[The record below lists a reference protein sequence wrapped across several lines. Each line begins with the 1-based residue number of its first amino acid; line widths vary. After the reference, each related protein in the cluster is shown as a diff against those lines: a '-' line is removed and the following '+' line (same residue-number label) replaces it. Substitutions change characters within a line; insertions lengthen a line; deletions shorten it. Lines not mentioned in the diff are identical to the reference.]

1 MTELHDDSR
10 DDEIAVSVIVANF
23 NGERFIADSLRSV
36 CEQTLRTI
44 EIIVS
49 DDASTDSSLQIVKTL
64 IADNNRIRIVECK
77 VNRGP
82 AAARNRALDVA
93 RGRWISILD
102 SDDLIHPDRLRL
114 LVDVAEKNEADILAD
129 DLLMFDTDH
138 RAAPQTLFTGPWGKE
153 KRWISA
159 EEYLRTNNFYGA
171 GPALGY
177 LKPIVRASFV
187 AKQGIRYDER
197 LSVAEDYNFVFR
209 LLMAGARFLIVP
221 DIGYFYRRHPGSLSH
236 RLRGSALRSIL
247 EVERDSVVLWPSAS
261 LRPLFHSRERSIRR
275 ALAFE
280 ELVRAIKG
288 RDFWNALVIAVRDP
302 GATYLLRLPLKAFAA
317 RLFSRRAA
325 KKHERRQV
333 CILTR
338 QRIVGRTNGSSRYL
352 LDIVEFLA
360 RRGSDIHLVVP
371 SPVTMGR
378 WPILKFS
385 HDMAIFKSIR
395 IRGTMRFGRYVLAC
409 DPRIAAKGVLGVI
422 DRFVY
427 RTGLISRPLFRPAPY
442 AIAQALTRSDQLF
455 VARAAPSVADVLIAD
470 YCFLTEAFPFAL
482 RSDAQR
488 LVIMHDLFSGRS
500 SQFASLNTSDSV
512 VSLPFK
518 EEIQLLSKANTIVAI
533 QSDEAALLQRELPY
547 REIIVAPIAAV
558 PVDKPQVG
566 TSEIVLFVGSSAAP
580 NVDGIRW
587 FIEACWPMIC
597 RWRPSA
603 MLYIVGSV
611 CNALAGIPP
620 NAKRLN
626 VIEDID
632 GLYTESAVVI
642 SPLRAGSGLKVKLI
656 EGLSKGKA
664 MVVTTTTMQ
673 GVADI
678 LSGCALVED
687 SASGFASSVID
698 LLGDV
703 HKREEL
709 GTRGILAISRHFSPD
724 KAYSGIAS
732 AVERVGPTA
741 TNEGLLRAKKWS
753 KN

>member
-36 CEQTLRTI
+36 CEQTLRAI

-49 DDASTDSSLQIVKTL
+49 DDDSTDSSLQIVKTL
-64 IADNNRIRIVECK
+64 IADDNRIRIVECK
-77 VNRGP
+77 VNGGP

-93 RGRWISILD
+93 RGRWISIID
-102 SDDLIHPDRLRL
+102 SDDLIHPDRLRS
-114 LVDVAEKNEADILAD
+114 LVDVAEKNEADIVAD

-159 EEYLRTNNFYGA
+159 EEYLMTNNFYGA

-187 AKQGIRYDER
+187 VKQCIRYDER
-197 LSVAEDYNFVFR
+197 LSLAEDYNFVFR
-209 LLMAGARFLIVP
+209 LLMAGARFLIIP
-221 DIGYFYRRHPGSLSH
+221 NLGYFYRRHQGSLSH
-236 RLRGSALRSIL
+236 RLSCSALRSVL
-247 EVERDSVVLWPSAS
+247 EVERDSATLWPSAS

-280 ELVRAIKG
+280 ELVGAIKG

-302 GATYLLRLPLKAFAA
+302 RATYLLRLPLKAFAD
-317 RLFSRRAA
+317 RLFSRRIAS
-325 KKHERRQV
+325 KHERRQV

-360 RRGSDIHLVVP
+360 RRESDVHLVVP

-385 HDMAIFKSIR
+385 HDMAMFKSIR
-395 IRGTMRFGRYVLAC
+395 IRGTIRFGRRYVLAC
-409 DPRIAAKGVLGVI
+409 DPRIVARGVLGFI
-422 DRFVY
+422 DRLLY
-427 RTGLISRPLFRPAPY
+427 RTGWISRPLFRPAPY

-470 YCFLTEAFPFAL
+470 YCFLTEAYPFAL
-482 RSDAQR
+482 RPDAQR
-488 LVIMHDLFSGRS
+488 LVIMHDLFSSRS
-500 SQFASLNTSDSV
+500 SQFASLNASDSV

-518 EEIQLLSKANTIVAI
+518 EEIQLLSKADTIVAI
-533 QSDEAALLQRELPY
+533 QPDEAAVLQRELPY
-547 REIIVAPIAAV
+547 REIVVAPIAAV

-566 TSEIVLFVGSSAAP
+566 TSETVLFVGSSAAP

-597 RWRPSA
+597 KRRPSA
-603 MLYIVGSV
+603 MLCIVGSV

-620 NAKRLN
+620 NTKRLN
-626 VIEDID
+626 VIKDID

-703 HKREEL
+703 RKREEL
-709 GTRGILAISRHFSPD
+709 GARGILAISRHFSAE
-724 KAYSGIAS
+724 KTYRGIAR
-732 AVERVGPTA
+732 AVEQVGPTA
-741 TNEGLLRAKKWS
+741 VNKGLPRAKQ
-753 KN
+753 

>member
-10 DDEIAVSVIVANF
+10 DGEIAVSVIVANF
-23 NGERFIADSLRSV
+23 NGERFVADLIRSV
-36 CEQTLRTI
+36 CEQTLRAI
-44 EIIVS
+44 EIIIS
-49 DDASTDSSLQIVKTL
+49 DDASTDSSVQIVKKL
-64 IADNNRIRIVECK
+64 IADDNRIRIIECK

-82 AAARNRALDVA
+82 AAARNRAFDVA
-93 RGRWISILD
+93 RGRWISIID
-102 SDDLIHPDRLRL
+102 SDDLIHPDRLRS
-114 LVDVAEKNEADILAD
+114 LVDLAEEDEADIIAD

-138 RAAPQTLFTGPWGKE
+138 RVAPEALFTGRWCKQ
-153 KRWISA
+153 KRWIST
-159 EEYLRTNNFYGA
+159 EEYLRTNNLYGA

-177 LKPIVRASFV
+177 LKPMVRASFL
-187 AKQGIRYDER
+187 ANQGIRYDER
-197 LSVAEDYNFVFR
+197 LSVAEDYNFVLQ
-209 LLMAGARFLIVP
+209 LLMAGAKFLIVP
-221 DIGYFYRRHPGSLSH
+221 DLGYFYRRRPGSLSH
-236 RLRGSALRSIL
+236 RLNRSALRSIL
-247 EVERDSVVLWPSAS
+247 EVERGLAAPYAS
-261 LRPLFHSRERSIRR
+261 LRPLFQSRERSIRR

-280 ELVRAIKG
+280 ELVTAIRG
-288 RDFWNALVIAVRDP
+288 RDYWNALVIAVRDP
-302 GATYLLRLPLKAFAA
+302 RAACLLRLPLKALAA
-317 RLFSRRAA
+317 RLFSRRTVS
-325 KKHERRQV
+325 KHERRQV

-360 RRGSDIHLVVP
+360 RRGSDVHLVVP

-385 HDMAIFKSIR
+385 HEMAIFKSIR
-395 IRGTMRFGRYVLAC
+395 IRGTIRFGRYVLAC

-422 DRFVY
+422 DRLLY

-470 YCFLTEAFPFAL
+470 YCFLTEAYPFAL
-482 RSDAQR
+482 RSDARR
-488 LVIMHDLFSGRS
+488 LVIMHDLFSSRS
-500 SQFASLNTSDSV
+500 SQFASLNSSDSV

-518 EEIQLLSKANTIVAI
+518 QEMKLLSKADTIVAI
-533 QSDEAALLQRELPY
+533 QPDEAAVLRRQIPY
-547 REIIVAPIAAV
+547 REIVVAPIAAV

-566 TSEIVLFVGSSAAP
+566 TSETVLFVGSSAAP

-587 FIEACWPMIC
+587 FIEACWPTIC
-597 RWRPSA
+597 KRRRSA

-611 CNALAGIPP
+611 CNVLAGIPA

-678 LSGCALVED
+678 LSGCALIED

-703 HKREEL
+703 RKREEL
-709 GTRGILAISRHFSPD
+709 GARGILAISTHFSRD
-724 KAYSGIAS
+724 KTYSGIAS
-732 AVERVGPTA
+732 AVERVTA
-741 TNEGLLRAKKWS
+741 TKKGLAAKQS
-753 KN
+753 KY